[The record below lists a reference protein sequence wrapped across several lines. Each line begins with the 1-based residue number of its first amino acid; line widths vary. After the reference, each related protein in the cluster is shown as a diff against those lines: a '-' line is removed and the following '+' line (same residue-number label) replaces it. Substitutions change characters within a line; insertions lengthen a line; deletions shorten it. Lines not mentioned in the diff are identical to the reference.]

1 MNLFASQMMKPVV
14 LISEI
19 DVKYYWR
26 ERQKDDRA
34 IYVYVET
41 YKQVTTGEQSAQ
53 QSNVPKPV
61 GELVRSGNER
71 SLVTEEIL
79 VNVKFESIR
88 C

>member
-1 MNLFASQMMKPVV
+1 MMKPVV

-61 GELVRSGNER
+61 GELVRSGNGR

>member
-71 SLVTEEIL
+71 SFVTEEIL

>member
-41 YKQVTTGEQSAQ
+41 YKQSYYWRTIGATIERPETRRRAGARCRGT
-53 QSNVPKPV
+53 NVRLSRK
-61 GELVRSGNER
+61 RY
-71 SLVTEEIL
+71 
-79 VNVKFESIR
+79 
-88 C
+88 

>member
-1 MNLFASQMMKPVV
+1 MMKPVV

-61 GELVRSGNER
+61 EELVRSGNER

>member
-41 YKQVTTGEQSAQ
+41 YKQVTTGEQSAR

>member
-61 GELVRSGNER
+61 GELARSGNER
-71 SLVTEEIL
+71 SLVTDEIL